1 MVSEM
6 DIITEKEYRRI
17 IKQYNQLVDLILAKT
32 EQLALIER
40 GRRPRGTC
48 DEIDFEEKDGKLLV
62 EFERY
67 YCGESGYESY
77 YLPLEFLF
85 DENYPEKYKVIF
97 EEEKRKKEQ
106 EKKRKQEE
114 KIKKEVELMEAFE
127 RSEYERLKKK
137 FEGDIHGK
145 RE

>member
-1 MVSEM
+1 M

-17 IKQYNQLVDLILAKT
+17 LKKYQQLVDLILAKT

-40 GRRPRGTC
+40 GRRPRGIC
-48 DEIDFEEKDGKLLV
+48 DEIDFKEKDGKLLV

-67 YCGESGYESY
+67 CCGESQYESY
-77 YLPLEFLF
+77 HLPLEFLF

-114 KIKKEVELMEAFE
+114 KEKKMEAFE

-137 FEGDIHGK
+137 FEGDIYGK

>member
-1 MVSEM
+1 M
-6 DIITEKEYRRI
+6 DTITEKEYRRI
-17 IKQYNQLVDLILAKT
+17 IKQYKQLVDLILAKT

-40 GRRPRGTC
+40 GRRN
-48 DEIDFEEKDGKLLV
+48 
-62 EFERY
+62 
-67 YCGESGYESY
+67 
-77 YLPLEFLF
+77 YLPLAFLF

-114 KIKKEVELMEAFE
+114 KEKKMEAFE

-137 FEGDIHGK
+137 FEGDLHGK

>member
-1 MVSEM
+1 M

-17 IKQYNQLVDLILAKT
+17 IKQYKQLVDLILAKT

-40 GRRPRGTC
+40 GRRPRGIC

-67 YCGESGYESY
+67 CCGESQYESY
-77 YLPLEFLF
+77 YLPLKFLF
-85 DENYPEKYKVIF
+85 DENYPERYKVML
-97 EEEKRKKEQ
+97 E
-106 EKKRKQEE
+106 EE
-114 KIKKEVELMEAFE
+114 KIKKEVELMKAFE

-137 FEGDIHGK
+137 FEGDIYGK